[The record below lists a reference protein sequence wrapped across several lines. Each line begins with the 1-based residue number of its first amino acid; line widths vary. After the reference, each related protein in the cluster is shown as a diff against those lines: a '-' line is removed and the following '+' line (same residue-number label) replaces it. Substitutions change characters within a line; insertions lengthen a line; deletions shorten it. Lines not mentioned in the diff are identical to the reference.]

1 MIKED
6 IARNTP
12 KKGVNVC
19 GYDDEENVGERYYL
33 IKNFA
38 SVGEAKSFAEQRKKE
53 EPSEEIVMIDRHGV
67 MVGV

>member
-12 KKGVNVC
+12 KKGVN
-19 GYDDEENVGERYYL
+19 
-33 IKNFA
+33 A